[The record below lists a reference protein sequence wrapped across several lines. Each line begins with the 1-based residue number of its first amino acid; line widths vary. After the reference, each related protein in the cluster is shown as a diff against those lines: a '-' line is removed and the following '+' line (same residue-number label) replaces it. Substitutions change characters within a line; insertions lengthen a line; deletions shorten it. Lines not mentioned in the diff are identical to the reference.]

1 MLECLFL
8 LLTVD
13 IKQQQFVV
21 AMLTLVR
28 KQSAAHLPIGHS
40 FIPYDILVT
49 VMDSFSNDRELT
61 VKALFATLP
70 YSDMGLRYHF
80 RKLVDSGWI
89 ELHAVSGD
97 ARVKQIKPTDK
108 LSKQF
113 ALLSGILATQLGTPQ
128 IHATN
133 A

>member
-1 MLECLFL
+1 MWIPL
-8 LLTVD
+8 LIAVD
-13 IKQQQFVV
+13 IKQQQAVV
-21 AMLTLVR
+21 ATLAFVR
-28 KQSAAHLPIGHS
+28 KQSATHLPIGHS

-49 VMDSFSNDRELT
+49 VVDSFTNNKELT

-80 RKLVDSGWI
+80 RKLIDNGWI

-97 ARVKQIKPTDK
+97 ARVKQVKPTDK

-113 ALLSGILATQLGTPQ
+113 ALLSNILSTQLNLPQ
-128 IHATN
+128 IHAVST
-133 A
+133 

>member
-1 MLECLFL
+1 METKQQ
-8 LLTVD
+8 LTV
-13 IKQQQFVV
+13 V
-21 AMLTLVR
+21 ATLALIR

-49 VMDSFSNDRELT
+49 VVDSFTSNKQLT

-80 RKLVDSGWI
+80 KKLVDSGWI
-89 ELHAVSGD
+89 ELQAINGD
-97 ARVKQIKPTDK
+97 ARVKQVKPTEK

-113 ALLSGILATQLGTPQ
+113 ELLSVNLSPLL
-128 IHATN
+128 N
-133 A
+133 LN

>member
-1 MLECLFL
+1 M
-8 LLTVD
+8 D
-13 IKQQQFVV
+13 IKQQHSVV
-21 AMLTLVR
+21 ATLVLIR

-49 VMDSFSNDRELT
+49 VLDSFTSDKGLT

-89 ELHAVSGD
+89 ELHAVNGD
-97 ARVKQIKPTDK
+97 ARVKQVKPTEK
-108 LSKQF
+108 LSKHF
-113 ALLSGILATQLGTPQ
+113 ELLSNSLTPILKIESFQ
-128 IHATN
+128 HDN
-133 A
+133 

>member
-1 MLECLFL
+1 MES
-8 LLTVD
+8 
-13 IKQQQFVV
+13 KQQPTVV
-21 AMLTLVR
+21 ATLALIR
-28 KQSAAHLPIGHS
+28 KYSAAHLPIGHS

-49 VMDSFSNDRELT
+49 VVDSFTSNEELT

-89 ELHAVSGD
+89 ELQAMNGD
-97 ARVKQIKPTDK
+97 ARVKQVKPTEK

-113 ALLSGILATQLGTPQ
+113 ELLSENLSPLLKLS
-128 IHATN
+128 
-133 A
+133 

>member
-1 MLECLFL
+1 
-8 LLTVD
+8 VD
-13 IKQQQFVV
+13 INQQQFVV
-21 AMLTLVR
+21 AALTLIR

-49 VMDSFSNDRELT
+49 VVDSFLSDKALT

-80 RKLVDSGWI
+80 RKLIDTGWI
-89 ELHAVSGD
+89 ELHAINGD
-97 ARVKQIKPTDK
+97 ARVKQVKPTEK

-113 ALLSGILATQLGTPQ
+113 GLLTANLNLMLNKSE
-128 IHATN
+128 
-133 A
+133 

>member
-1 MLECLFL
+1 M
-8 LLTVD
+8 D
-13 IKQQQFVV
+13 IKQQISVV
-21 AMLTLVR
+21 ATLALIR

-49 VMDSFSNDRELT
+49 VLDSFTSDKGLT

-89 ELHAVSGD
+89 ELHAVNGD
-97 ARVKQIKPTDK
+97 ARVKQVKPTDK
-108 LSKQF
+108 LSKHF
-113 ALLSGILATQLGTPQ
+113 ELLSNSLTPLLNIPSFQ
-128 IHATN
+128 HDN
-133 A
+133 